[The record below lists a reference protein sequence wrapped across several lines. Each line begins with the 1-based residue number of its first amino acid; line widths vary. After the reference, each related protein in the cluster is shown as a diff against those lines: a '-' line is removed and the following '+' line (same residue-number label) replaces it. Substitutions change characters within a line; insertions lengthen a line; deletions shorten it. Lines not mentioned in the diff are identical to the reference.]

1 MDFLSRKIPLFYS
14 AILLTA
20 VNLVLRMVGTV
31 FGIYLSRKIGAE
43 GIGLLQLTMS
53 VGGLATIAGIGGI
66 RTAAMYLTAEE
77 LGFHR
82 PQGLRRVLSGCM
94 VYSLGC
100 SLFVGILLY
109 LFAPKIAQ
117 DWIGNAAAA
126 APLRLFAFFLPTS
139 CLSALMTGFF
149 TGQNRIGTLAVVE
162 IGEQLVT
169 MAVTVGLLR
178 FWAGTD
184 GGRACCAVILGNALG
199 TCGTLTVLIV
209 LFLLQRNP
217 IGPKFPIARRVL
229 SAAGPLALADT
240 AKSGISTL
248 ENLMVPKRL
257 ALAVTNPLALF
268 GILTG
273 MVFPVLMFPA
283 CILFGLCELL
293 IPEVARC
300 RCSGQEKRIRYL
312 LHKSLK
318 LSLLYGIFFG
328 GLLFLLAPTLC
339 SLLYHNDTAGTLLR
353 LFAPLVPML
362 YCDAITD
369 ALTKGL
375 GQQQWAMRFNIF
387 TSALDVAMLF
397 FLLPVYGVRGY
408 FASFLISHAINFYL
422 SIGHL
427 LHITG
432 EKISWYVVGMSFLC
446 GAGSLYAASLVPSRP
461 GILCFLIL
469 YPGGLYLANVVADQ
483 ELRWFRHLIRGK
495 PKNIPASEP

>member
-1 MDFLSRKIPLFYS
+1 MSRKIPLFYS
-14 AILLTA
+14 AVLLTA

-53 VGGLATIAGIGGI
+53 VGNLAMIAGIGGI

-77 LGFHR
+77 LGFRR

-94 VYSLGC
+94 VYSLAC
-100 SLFVGILLY
+100 SLGVGSLLY
-109 LFAPKIAQ
+109 LFAPIVARN
-117 DWIGNAAAA
+117 WVGNAAAA
-126 APLRLFAFFLPTS
+126 APLRLFAFFLPTG
-139 CLSALMTGFF
+139 CLCALMTGFF

-169 MAVTVGLLR
+169 MAVTLELLR

-184 GGRACCAVILGNALG
+184 GGRACCAVILGSALG
-199 TCGTLTVLIV
+199 TSGTLLVLVI

-217 IGPKFPIARRVL
+217 TGPKSPIAKRVL

-257 ALAVTNPLALF
+257 ALAVPNPLALF
-268 GILTG
+268 GVLTG
-273 MVFPVLMFPA
+273 MVFPVLLFPA

-300 RCSGQEKRIRYL
+300 RCSGQERRIQYL
-312 LHKSLK
+312 MHKSLK
-318 LSLLYGIFFG
+318 LSLVYGLFFG
-328 GLLFLLAPTLC
+328 GLLFLLAPELC
-339 SLLYHNDTAGTLLR
+339 SRLYHNDTAGTLLR

-408 FASFLISHAINFYL
+408 FISFLISHAINFYL
-422 SIGHL
+422 SIRHL
-427 LHITG
+427 LRITG
-432 EKISWYVVGMSFLC
+432 EKISWYMVVVSFLC
-446 GAGSLYAASLVPSRP
+446 GAGSLYAAGLVPTRP
-461 GILCFLIL
+461 GVLCFMIL
-469 YPGGLYLANVVADQ
+469 FPGGLYLTNIVGDQ
-483 ELRWFRHLIRGK
+483 ELRWFRHLIRRK
-495 PKNIPASEP
+495 PKNVSAVGP